1 MDSMLGENKNLKDTS
16 KDSVKDPERK
26 SLTSYGAGTFD
37 MSSIIISYTKT
48 NKLVTALYMVTD
60 TMEKEEPIRS
70 KLRTLGIEILS
81 DTTSLQKGHFNS
93 LDEKISSV
101 LSFLSIASDIN
112 MISEMNYNIL
122 KKEFVE
128 LKQSIKD
135 FTNQDH
141 LWLEEFIS
149 KSPLLDEEGEGGG
162 NDERPS
168 SSSFPNG
175 HQRFIRMSGGETNVS
190 FNKGQGTRIGV
201 QKGSTLLKAL
211 SKVEGKKGLAPYE
224 AEGFRSGFDIIKNKR
239 RELIIKILKAR
250 PSSGVDKSI
259 GASIKDI
266 IIAIKNLGEE
276 MGEKTLQ
283 RELVSMVKDNV
294 LKKTGEKRWSQYFLN

>member
-1 MDSMLGENKNLKDTS
+1 MLGENKNLKDTS

-37 MSSIIISYTKT
+37 ISSTLLTYNKT

-60 TMEKEEPIRS
+60 MMEKEEPIRS

-101 LSFLSIASDIN
+101 LSFLNIASDIN

-122 KKEFVE
+122 KKEFIE

-162 NDERPS
+162 DFKAG
-168 SSSFPNG
+168 SSSFSNSNG
-175 HQRFIRMSGGETNVS
+175 HQRFIRMSGSETNVS

-201 QKGSTLLKAL
+201 QKGSTLMKAL
-211 SKVEGKKGLAPYE
+211 SDKINFKSESVPHTSSRFKDFDLLKKERRFNIINIIKNIGGNATIKDIRNKINEGKKGA
-224 AEGFRSGFDIIKNKR
+224 D
-239 RELIIKILKAR
+239 
-250 PSSGVDKSI
+250 VC
-259 GASIKDI
+259 
-266 IIAIKNLGEE
+266 
-276 MGEKTLQ
+276 GEKTLQ
-283 RELVSMVKDNV
+283 RELVSMIKDGV
-294 LKKTGEKRWSQYFLN
+294 LDKTGEKRWSRYFLASRG